1 MSDPNADPAAQT
13 PAPLHCY
20 RHPNREALVRCTRC
34 ERPICPDCM
43 RPAAVGFHCPEDV
56 RDARRTVRAPRTV
69 VGGSLGSS
77 LPLVTI
83 GLVALNVIVY
93 LAAGLQAGG
102 SLGNPAGSRL
112 FQHLQLFPE
121 TVHDGD
127 YYQLLTSAFLHL
139 SLLHIGAN
147 MLALA
152 IIGPHVER
160 LLGWWRFLA
169 LYLVAALGGGAC
181 VYVFSNPLTVTA
193 GASGAIFGLF
203 GASLVLVRKLG
214 LDLQWLIAI
223 IVLNFAITFSVPGI
237 SQEGHIGGFVVGLLA
252 GLVIGGTPTT
262 SSRVPTRLQAGGLVA
277 LLVLVVLVVAV
288 RTATFPTV

>member
-1 MSDPNADPAAQT
+1 MSDPNPDPSAQA

-69 VGGSLGSS
+69 VGGSLGST

-83 GLVALNVIVY
+83 GLIALNVIVY
-93 LAAGLQAGG
+93 LATGLQAGG
-102 SLGNPAGSRL
+102 SLSDPAGSRL

-169 LYLVAALGGGAC
+169 LYLVAALGGAAC
-181 VYVFSNPLTVTA
+181 VYAFSNPLTVTA

-237 SQEGHIGGFVVGLLA
+237 SQEGHIGGFVVGVLG

-262 SSRVPTRLQAGGLVA
+262 STRMPTRLQAGGLVG

-288 RTATFPTV
+288 RTATFPTA